1 MCSLAYIV
9 KMKFILAVSEDNK
22 IAIAGKL
29 PWRIRH
35 DMKWF
40 KMNTYGGTV
49 IMGRKTWD
57 SIGKKALKGRKN
69 IVVSRKKVP
78 GVETITNL
86 DRIKLYKKAYVIGGA
101 ELCQQLWK
109 PGDTLILTR
118 VHTTVPN
125 GLGIELPDY
134 KILWSKEFE
143 GYTFSICKIV

>member
-1 MCSLAYIV
+1 
-9 KMKFILAVSEDNK
+9 MKFVLAVSADNK
-22 IAIAGKL
+22 IAIAGRL

-35 DMKWF
+35 DMQWF
-40 KMNTYGGTV
+40 KMNTYGGTI

-86 DRIKLYKKAYVIGGA
+86 DRIKLYKQAYVIGGA

-109 PGDTLILTR
+109 SGDTLILTR

-125 GLGIELPDY
+125 GLGIQLPRLRV
-134 KILWSKEFE
+134 LWNKEFE
-143 GYTFSICKIV
+143 GYTFCICKIL